1 MTANC
6 AAPKTVAAKKTPARK
21 AVTATVPAKKL
32 KVTRNKAGDI
42 RIRVQLDQRVNGMTT
57 EALDCRSMGH
67 AWQRIPMAG
76 ERRLELLARAET
88 ETVRVCMRCQSRR
101 RDLYELPTFLTI
113 SSQIDYSD
121 GYLIAKQFAGSGRM
135 PRSAAVAASIVAEV
149 PELLAV

>member
-6 AAPKTVAAKKTPARK
+6 AAPKNLAAKKAPPRK
-21 AVTATVPAKKL
+21 AVTAKVPKKAAASKL
-32 KVTRNKAGDI
+32 SFK
-42 RIRVQLDQRVNGMTT
+42 VQLDQRIKGMTP

-101 RDLYELPTFLTI
+101 RDLYELPTFVTI
-113 SSQIDYSD
+113 ASQIDYSD
-121 GYLIAKQFAGSGRM
+121 GYLIAREFAGSGRM